1 MADNNNSDGNF
12 IVGGYEFISQ
22 EDAQKASM
30 DESKIKLLE
39 ARVNASRPA
48 DIKAVYEKAIEN
60 KIFKSPIGWQYLAN
74 LRNKLIES
82 GYTEDDIIPIP
93 LGVSITRHSAFENL
107 AVKQRVKPAPS
118 EEKVDFGKIFSI
130 VLNVVLVIMVIVM
143 FVIASK
149 SDSDNIINYK
159 RNITNRYSTWDEE
172 LKEREKAVREAE
184 KKLGIESPRVYDGG
198 NGED

>member
-1 MADNNNSDGNF
+1 MADNNNSGSNL
-12 IVGGYEFISQ
+12 IVGGYEFLNE

-39 ARVNASRPA
+39 ARVNASRPN

-60 KIFKSPIGWQYLAN
+60 KIFKSPIGWEYLMN
-74 LRNKLIES
+74 LRAKLLES
-82 GYTEDDIIPIP
+82 GFTQEDLIPIP
-93 LGVSITRHSAFENL
+93 LNVTFTRHSAFENM
-107 AVKQRVKPAPS
+107 AVKQRIKPQKEDTGA
-118 EEKVDFGKIFSI
+118 DFGKIFSI
-130 VLNVVLVIMVIVM
+130 ILNIVLVILVIVM

-159 RNITNRYSTWDEE
+159 RNITNRYSAWDEE

-184 KKLGIESPRVYDGG
+184 KKLGIEAPQRYDGDI
-198 NGED
+198 GED

>member
-12 IVGGYEFISQ
+12 IVGGYEFLSQ

-82 GYTEDDIIPIP
+82 GYTDDDIIPIP

-107 AVKQRVKPAPS
+107 AVKQRVKPAAS